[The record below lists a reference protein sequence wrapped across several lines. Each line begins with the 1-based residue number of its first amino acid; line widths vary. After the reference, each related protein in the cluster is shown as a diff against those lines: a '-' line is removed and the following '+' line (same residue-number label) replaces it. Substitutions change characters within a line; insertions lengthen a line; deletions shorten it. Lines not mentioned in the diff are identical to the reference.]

1 MLERKHFILFSAI
14 LVAIVYAT
22 RLLYIQGFS
31 VEYQQKAEKNIRVRS
46 IEKPLR
52 GMILDRNGKVI
63 VGNRPVFDIYYM
75 PKELEIT
82 DTSAF
87 CSFFSV
93 DTAYVREYVKSSDQ
107 IKDYHQKYQP
117 QLFLE
122 QLSLE
127 DFSKIEDKLTN
138 YPGMFYRSYTVRDY
152 PHKSLANVLGYIKEV
167 DSKFLDQDSTNYYRA
182 GDLIGKSGLE
192 KFYEEALRGQR
203 GVKYEMRNVKGVKKG
218 AYLGGKFDTLPR
230 VGKNLISSIDLDLQ
244 QYAEKLM
251 QNKKG
256 AVVALDPKTGEVL
269 VILSAPS
276 YDPNLLTSKGKEF
289 SKHYSRLNRDKLKPM
304 YNRAIQSPYPPGST
318 FKTVMAL
325 AGLQLKTL
333 DTIRTRYSCI
343 KSIVNCHNH
352 PGPLNIFGSIQHSC
366 NPFYFQAYRKTILQ
380 GASKNEFEDSRIGL
394 DKWEKLI
401 STFGLGDRLGVDLPY
416 EYKGRVPSV
425 AYYNRKYGENRWK
438 AGNTYSISIGQGEVG
453 VTPIQL
459 ANMAAAIANE
469 GWYITPHLIKQVGE
483 NGKPLPQ
490 YTKKHLVPIEK
501 AYFNHIK
508 RAMAAVVRAG
518 TARRAF
524 IEDIVVCGKTGTAQN
539 PHGKDHS
546 VFMSY
551 APLDDPQIVVVAY
564 VENAG
569 FGGTWAAPV
578 ASLVIEKYLRENV
591 KRFAHEKGPI
601 TRQYL
606 EDYLTSA
613 DLIGPMIRLEESGL

>member
-1 MLERKHFILFSAI
+1 MLERRHFILFSAI
-14 LVAIVYAT
+14 LIAIIYSA
-22 RLLYIQGFS
+22 RLLYIQGLS
-31 VEYQQKAEKNIRVRS
+31 VDYKQKAEKNIRVRS
-46 IEKPLR
+46 VEKPLR

-63 VGNRPVFDIYYM
+63 VGNRPVFDIFYM
-75 PKELEIT
+75 PKELHIE
-82 DTSAF
+82 DSAAF
-87 CSFFSV
+87 CEFFEV
-93 DTAYVREYVKSSDQ
+93 DLAYVREHVKGPNL
-107 IKDYHQKYQP
+107 IENHFQKYQP
-117 QLFLE
+117 QPFLK

-127 DFSKIEDKLTN
+127 DFSKIEDRLTD
-138 YPGMFYRSYTVRDY
+138 YPGIFYRSYTVRSY
-152 PHKSLANVLGYIKEV
+152 PHQSLANVLGYIKEV
-167 DSKFLDQDSTNYYRA
+167 DAKFLEQDTSNYYRA

-192 KFYEEALRGQR
+192 KFYEKQLRGQR
-203 GVKYEMRNVKGVKKG
+203 GVKYEMRNVKGVVKG
-218 AYLGGKFDTLPR
+218 SYMNGRFDTLPK

-276 YDPNLLTSKGKEF
+276 YDPNLLTSRGKEF
-289 SKHYSRLNRDKLKPM
+289 NKHYSRLNRDQLRPL

-318 FKTVMAL
+318 FKTAVAL
-325 AGLQLKTL
+325 TGLQLNAL

-343 KSIVNCHNH
+343 KSLVNCHNH
-352 PGPLNIFGSIQHSC
+352 PGPLNVFGSIQHSC
-366 NPFYFQAYRKTILQ
+366 NPFYFQAYRKMVLQ
-380 GASKNEFEDSRIGL
+380 GGSKNEFEESRVGL

-401 STFGLGDRLGVDLPY
+401 SSFGLGDRLGVDLPY

-425 AYYNRKYGENRWK
+425 AYYDRKYGEKRWK
-438 AGNTYSISIGQGEVG
+438 VGNTYSISIGQGEVG

-459 ANMAAAIANE
+459 ANLCATIANE
-469 GWYITPHLIKQVGE
+469 GWYITPHLIKQIGE
-483 NGKPLPQ
+483 DGEPLPQ
-490 YTKKHLVPIEK
+490 YTQKHQVPINK
-501 AYFNHIK
+501 AYFNHVK

-524 IEDIVVCGKTGTAQN
+524 IQDIVVCGKTGTAQN

-546 VFMSY
+546 VFMSF
-551 APLDDPQIVVVAY
+551 APLDDPKIVVAAY
-564 VENAG
+564 VENSG

-578 ASLVIEKYLRENV
+578 ASLLVEKYLRENF
-591 KRFAHEKGPI
+591 KAYEHEKGPI

-613 DLIGPMIRLEESGL
+613 DLIGPMMRLEGGI

>member
-1 MLERKHFILFSAI
+1 MLERKHFILFTAI
-14 LVAIVYAT
+14 FIGVTYAV

-31 VEYQQKAEKNIRVRS
+31 GEYKQKADKNIRVRS
-46 IEKPLR
+46 VQKPLR

-75 PKELEIT
+75 PKELEIL
-82 DTSAF
+82 DSAAF
-87 CSFFSV
+87 CKFFNV
-93 DTAYVREYVKSSDQ
+93 DMTYVRERVKGSDQ
-107 IKDYHQKYQP
+107 IEDFHQKYQP

-127 DFSKIEDKLTN
+127 QFSQLEDRLTE
-138 YPGMFYRSYTVRDY
+138 YPGMFYRTYTVRDY
-152 PHKSLANVLGYIKEV
+152 PHQSLANVLGYIKEV
-167 DSKFLDQDSTNYYRA
+167 DAKFLEKDTTGYYRS

-192 KFYEEALRGQR
+192 MFYEQHLRGQR
-203 GVKYEMRNVKGVKKG
+203 GVKYEMRNVKGVVKG
-218 AYLGGKFDTLPR
+218 SYLDGRFDTLPQ
-230 VGKNLISSIDLDLQ
+230 VGKNLIASIDLDLQ

-276 YDPNLLTSKGKEF
+276 YDPNLLTSRGKEF
-289 SKHYSRLNRDKLKPM
+289 SKYYNQLNRDELKPL

-318 FKTVMAL
+318 FKTIVAL

-343 KSIVNCHNH
+343 KSMVNCHNH

-366 NPFYFQAYRKTILQ
+366 NPFYFQAYRKTVLQ
-380 GASKNEFEDSRIGL
+380 GEDKNVFEDSRIGL
-394 DKWEKLI
+394 TKWHDMVI
-401 STFGLGDRLGVDLPY
+401 TFGLGDRLGVDLPY
-416 EYKGRVPSV
+416 EYRGRVPSV
-425 AYYNRKYGENRWK
+425 SYYDRKYGEKRWK
-438 AGNTYSISIGQGEVG
+438 ASNTYSIGIGQGEMG

-469 GWYITPHLIKQVGE
+469 GWYITPHLIKRIGE
-483 NGKPLPQ
+483 DGQPLPQ
-490 YTKKHLVPIEK
+490 YTQKHIVPIEK
-501 AYFNHIK
+501 DYFNHVK

-551 APLDDPQIVVVAY
+551 APLDDPQIVVAAY

-569 FGGTWAAPV
+569 FGGTWAAPI
-578 ASLVIEKYLRENV
+578 ASLLIEKYLRENNE
-591 KRFAHEKGPI
+591 KYKHEKGPI

-606 EDYLTSA
+606 EDYVTSG
-613 DLIGPMIRLEESGL
+613 DLIGPTLRRQEVQ